1 MPNPGIDL
9 NNANFKM
16 FTSFATSAPKENT
29 RATLSAINTPDGKV
43 RTIKAS
49 TNWDFVGNIGRSA
62 SKEKLNND
70 VRTLFLNTIADM
82 FGGIDKIPQ
91 DLKEVMKMNDFGKGK
106 PLTARRIRAVQ
117 SAVEQAAAKFAE
129 DVNSLK
135 TFTNSTDFTSRI
147 KDFDED
153 KKATLDSR
161 VNLVLDEIGND
172 LGLIEILKQ
181 PKAIRR
187 LLLSGDGNIRSAES
201 VKAKID
207 ELKASL
213 AELRNMAGN
222 DKRLYEAG
230 LRGIG
235 YFAECGKIFPQG
247 VLTSIIGLIKNANL
261 NDVAKMSPR
270 CSVLQMHKGLMQ
282 FTNALEEIRFKSNV
296 MRTFT
301 DGVMGEEIV
310 NARRAIAYMLFGN
323 LKPSAMQSIQRC
335 LSSQVTGKITNVYG
349 SFAFGEELFPQ
360 DTNQVQKNEMQ
371 KQAKNY
377 SMSISLL
384 KEMTEDYLGSDGQD
398 VAQEIET
405 EVTSSLQRNILRD
418 LDASATISIEQ
429 QEWVIADRFVQGSA
443 PEGDGLRN
451 AVLESLNGTQLG
463 AVEGFLLNDMNASVG
478 GLLNI
483 HIVDSCSQMATKGVA
498 DSLFAKNLPNIAAG
512 KVTVTVG
519 TEKLSGDLQTAMN
532 QIARFVSGKEDA
544 TYESLEPE
552 MKTKAHVVMS
562 ILTEQTSKDAFEGTS
577 MSFSD
582 DVNKVPFNVV
592 GDESKDKATF
602 NLSFDKDGQLVVK
615 HEYFKAVR
623 TTLPE
628 GEEPKP
634 TDLTKPAP
642 DGRFIKTEFTYTMKG
657 SEFKRIAKLDFSKVD
672 TTNAHNMLDSDTKS
686 KAEKAAKNLPLGFTF
701 GRGDVTC
708 RARFKAEM
716 N

>member
-1 MPNPGIDL
+1 MTEKD
-9 NNANFKM
+9 
-16 FTSFATSAPKENT
+16 
-29 RATLSAINTPDGKV
+29 
-43 RTIKAS
+43 KA
-49 TNWDFVGNIGRSA
+49 
-62 SKEKLNND
+62 
-70 VRTLFLNTIADM
+70 LFD
-82 FGGIDKIPQ
+82 
-91 DLKEVMKMNDFGKGK
+91 
-106 PLTARRIRAVQ
+106 
-117 SAVEQAAAKFAE
+117 
-129 DVNSLK
+129 
-135 TFTNSTDFTSRI
+135 
-147 KDFDED
+147 
-153 KKATLDSR
+153 
-161 VNLVLDEIGND
+161 
-172 LGLIEILKQ
+172 
-181 PKAIRR
+181 
-187 LLLSGDGNIRSAES
+187 
-201 VKAKID
+201 
-207 ELKASL
+207 
-213 AELRNMAGN
+213 AGV
-222 DKRLYEAG
+222 
-230 LRGIG
+230 RGIAH
-235 YFAECGKIFPQG
+235 FAGCGKIFPQG
-247 VLTSIIGLIKNANL
+247 VLTSIIGLIKNTNL

-360 DTNQVQKNEMQ
+360 DTNQVRKNEMQ
-371 KQAKNY
+371 RLAKNY

-398 VAQEIET
+398 VAKEIET

-429 QEWVIADRFVQGSA
+429 QEQVIADRFVQGSA

-512 KVTVTVG
+512 KVTVTLG
-519 TEKLSGDLQTAMN
+519 KEKLSGDLQTAMN

-582 DVNKVPFNVV
+582 EVNKVPFNVV